1 MRKIL
6 FTLLFCGVTLV
17 SYSQANIS
25 ASIDSLQN
33 EYNFLKCEFN
43 LYKVSNDLS
52 GLGKDIDIRCN
63 YIDIKRYHKMFY
75 ESLSDVLEDSYNSY
89 IYLKSAIEDNY
100 QSLKESIPIYY
111 DNFSTSQK
119 RVIDSNFIMVNAAI
133 KKVDQSLKVYRMT
146 LDLYKNKE

>member
-33 EYNFLKCEFN
+33 EYNFLNCEFK
-43 LYKVSNDLS
+43 LYTISNDLS

-75 ESLSDVLEDSYNSY
+75 ELLSDVLEDNYNSY
-89 IYLKSAIEDNY
+89 IHLKSAIEDNY
-100 QSLKESIPIYY
+100 QAVKESIPLYY
-111 DNFSTSQK
+111 DNFSTGQK
-119 RVIDSNFIMVNAAI
+119 KVIDSHFIMVDSAI
-133 KKVDQSLKVYRMT
+133 KKVEQSLKLYRMT

>member
-33 EYNFLKCEFN
+33 EYNFLNCEFK
-43 LYKVSNDLS
+43 LYTISNDLS

-63 YIDIKRYHKMFY
+63 YIDIKRYHNRPDGYVNKYLRLLHFL
-75 ESLSDVLEDSYNSY
+75 EKTFRPDSQFALGRFVSVRGQIQPNKSLARMDITWEYSFLWRN
-89 IYLKSAIEDNY
+89 
-100 QSLKESIPIYY
+100 PILRPEKRS
-111 DNFSTSQK
+111 FSQ
-119 RVIDSNFIMVNAAI
+119 
-133 KKVDQSLKVYRMT
+133 
-146 LDLYKNKE
+146 